1 MTWCHLLFVV
11 LFSLQF
17 ITADFNNVTYKGK
30 LSPECVK
37 KYHRIYVT
45 KRSAPR
51 NYQYFHEAMSDQ
63 SSDADDEIKWR
74 IVGGDQVSIKQI
86 PYQVLYGMYCGGVLI
101 APDWVLTAAHCKDKS
116 DFILAGSTYRSRATR
131 YPVCAHFF
139 HPLWNSSSKLHS
151 HDYDYQLL
159 LLEVAVPVTMESRPV
174 AIGLANDI
182 QPGALISVSGW
193 GHIEYKS
200 RLMQDVVRRAYIP
213 VISYYE
219 CKSLPLPNYRNI
231 TTRMF
236 CAGYKNGTKD
246 SCQGDSGSPAIIKG
260 KLVGIVSFGVG
271 CAVKNQPGVYTD
283 VPIARAWIRS
293 VTGLPL

>member
-1 MTWCHLLFVV
+1 MESRPVAIGLANDIQPGALISVSGWGHIEYKVGFVLLV
-11 LFSLQF
+11 S
-17 ITADFNNVTYKGK
+17 GK
-30 LSPECVK
+30 DPLKFE
-37 KYHRIYVT
+37 
-45 KRSAPR
+45 
-51 NYQYFHEAMSDQ
+51 
-63 SSDADDEIKWR
+63 
-74 IVGGDQVSIKQI
+74 
-86 PYQVLYGMYCGGVLI
+86 
-101 APDWVLTAAHCKDKS
+101 HCKLVGSLKELINHKTFSFRDKS

-174 AIGLANDI
+174 AIGHANDI

-193 GHIEYKS
+193 GHIEYK
-200 RLMQDVVRRAYIP
+200 
-213 VISYYE
+213 
-219 CKSLPLPNYRNI
+219 
-231 TTRMF
+231 
-236 CAGYKNGTKD
+236 
-246 SCQGDSGSPAIIKG
+246 GDSGSPAIIKG

-283 VPIARAWIRS
+283 VPIARAWLRS